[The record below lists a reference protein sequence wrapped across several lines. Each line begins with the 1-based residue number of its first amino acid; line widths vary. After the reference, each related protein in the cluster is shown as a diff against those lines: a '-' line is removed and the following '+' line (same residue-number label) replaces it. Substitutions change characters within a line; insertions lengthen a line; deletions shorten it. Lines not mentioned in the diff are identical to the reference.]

1 MQVEFHGA
9 ARTVTGSCTLLEA
22 AGTRLLVDC
31 GQFQGDD
38 DLEQLNRARFRF
50 HPPAID
56 ALVLT
61 HAHIDHVGRAP
72 LLVSQGF
79 RGRVLCTRATAAL
92 VSIMWRDGLKIA
104 KEDARRGGTPAPYG
118 EREVRELEQSIE
130 MLRYGQERRVGPGAS
145 VTLSDAGHI
154 LGSAHAAVHLEADG
168 RRVLFGVS
176 GDVGCKGR
184 PVVADPTPFPQADC
198 VQVESTYGDRDHR
211 SGEATVDELL
221 GILER
226 ALEERGVVLVP
237 AFALGRT
244 QDLLYHL
251 NRWKSAGRL
260 KDLAVYV
267 DSPLAIRITQV
278 FRSQPGAM
286 DDDVKALLARGD
298 DPFTFEGLRF
308 VTDHH
313 ESERLAHEAHG
324 ALIISSSGMCQ
335 GGRIRGHLAA
345 LLPRANTQV
354 VFVGYQ
360 ATGTLGRRL
369 VDRAQVVRLGG
380 REVPVNARIHTLGG
394 FSAHAGRREL
404 LDWLKAIGDGP
415 RRVFLCHGEDKALEA
430 FAAAIRSELGL
441 ETVIPAL
448 GQAFTL

>member
-38 DLEQLNRARFRF
+38 DLERLNRARFRF

-79 RGRVLCTRATAAL
+79 RGRVFCTRATAAL
-92 VSIMWRDGLKIA
+92 VGIMWRDGVKIA
-104 KEDARRGGTPAPYG
+104 AEDARRGGPPAPYG
-118 EREVRELEQSIE
+118 EDEVRALEAAIE
-130 MLRYGQERRVGPGAS
+130 TLRYGEERRVGPGAS

-154 LGSAHAAVHLEADG
+154 LGSAHVAVTLEEG
-168 RRVLFGVS
+168 SRRVLFGVS
-176 GDVGCKGR
+176 GDVGHKGR
-184 PVVADPTPFPQADC
+184 PVVADPTPFPQADF

-211 SGEATVDELL
+211 SGEASVEELL
-221 GILER
+221 GILEG
-226 ALEERGVVLVP
+226 AVEHRGVVLVP

-244 QDLLYHL
+244 QDLLYHV
-251 NRWKSAGRL
+251 NGWKSAGRL

-267 DSPLAIRITQV
+267 DSPLAIKLTQV
-278 FRSQPGAM
+278 FRNQPGGM
-286 DDDVKALLARGD
+286 DDDVKALAARGD
-298 DPFTFEGLRF
+298 DPFTFEGLTF
-308 VTDHH
+308 VTDHQA
-313 ESERLAHEAHG
+313 SERLSHEAQS
-324 ALIISSSGMCQ
+324 ALIIASSGMCQ

-345 LLPRANTQV
+345 LLPRESTQV

-360 ATGTLGRRL
+360 APGTLGRRL
-369 VDRAQVVRLGG
+369 VDGAPVVRVEG
-380 REVPVNARIHTLGG
+380 REVAVRARIHTLGG

-415 RRVFLCHGEDKALEA
+415 RRVFLCHGEDRALES
-430 FAAAIRSELGL
+430 FATAIRSELGL